1 MRRPPTFARIV
12 AALTVIALAVT
23 VPALAAQVPI
33 TFRLAPDGSIQA
45 GDHDFGEEYR
55 IARSRTGLLA
65 VHEFADTRIVLFSPT
80 GRVIRSIGRA
90 GSGPGE
96 VRIVQRFGWIADTL
110 WLSDV
115 QLRRTTFFAPDG
127 RMLRIVA
134 WPEALHDG
142 QGRQIAGVTFLSPL
156 AYRADRSVLFRVQH
170 AGKRGAVSPFVTG
183 ARLSIARADT
193 SGRFLGVV
201 ASVSAADGTDCVQST
216 TSGQSMA
223 SVTVPL
229 CPDSFIE
236 AGGDSGVVAVV
247 HQKVTGTSGSVSA
260 VVNDARGRALVRA
273 ALTPELVRVPPA
285 VAARLR
291 ADLLARAGGQRPAP
305 GAGALREL
313 VRRIQ
318 IPTVWPP
325 VDCVVVGDGGR
336 LLLGSPTG
344 EATRRWQLLGPD
356 GTVRPVV
363 LQGAPTAEPR
373 VLHGNELWVA
383 IRSDDDEVTLR
394 RMVADR

>member
-1 MRRPPTFARIV
+1 MRHPPAFACIV
-12 AALTVIALAVT
+12 VALTVIALAVT

-33 TFRLAPDGSIQA
+33 TFRPAAEGSIQA
-45 GDHDFGEEYR
+45 GDHDFSEEYR

-65 VHEFADTRIVLFSPT
+65 VHEFADTRIVLFSAA
-80 GRVIRSIGRA
+80 GRFIRSIGRA

-96 VRIVQRFGWIADTL
+96 VRLVQKFGWMADTL
-110 WLSDV
+110 WVADV

-127 RMLRIVA
+127 RMLRIIA

-142 QGRQIAGVTFLSPL
+142 QGQRIAGVTFLSPI
-156 AYRADRSVLFRVQH
+156 AYHADGSVLFRVQH
-170 AGKRGAVSPFVTG
+170 AGPRGAVLSFVAG

-193 SGRFLGVV
+193 SGRFLGIV
-201 ASVSAADGTDCVQST
+201 ASVTAADGTDCVQST
-216 TSGQSMA
+216 TSGPSMA

-236 AGGDSGVVAVV
+236 PGGDSDVVAVV

-291 ADLLARAGGQRPAP
+291 ADLLARAGGQRPSP

-325 VDCVVVGDGGR
+325 VDRVVVGDGGR

-344 EATRRWQLLGPD
+344 EGTRRWQWLGPD

-363 LQGAPTAEPR
+363 LQGAPTA
-373 VLHGNELWVA
+373 
-383 IRSDDDEVTLR
+383 
-394 RMVADR
+394 